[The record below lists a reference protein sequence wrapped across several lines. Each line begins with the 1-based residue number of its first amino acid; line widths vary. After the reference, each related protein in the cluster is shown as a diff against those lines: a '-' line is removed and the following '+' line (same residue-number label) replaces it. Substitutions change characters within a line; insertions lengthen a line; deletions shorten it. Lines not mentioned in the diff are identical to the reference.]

1 MLMAFQALDLLDVG
15 DVVGGEIDT
24 THAHV
29 EFALIS

>member
-1 MLMAFQALDLLDVG
+1 MAFQALDLLGVG

-29 EFALIS
+29 EFTLTS